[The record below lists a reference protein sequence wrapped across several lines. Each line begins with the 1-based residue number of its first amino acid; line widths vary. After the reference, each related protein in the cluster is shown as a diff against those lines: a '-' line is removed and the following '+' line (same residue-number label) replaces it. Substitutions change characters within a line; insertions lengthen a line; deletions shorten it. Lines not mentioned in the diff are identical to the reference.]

1 MIDINIYSLDGELV
15 ATSRPDIFELDFRGS
30 LINPRALQ
38 AINKQGATSYIERED
53 IGELNYMAAYM
64 PLVLDN
70 GKTYILNVPYFAQ
83 NDELNLDII
92 IMIVITVNIAI
103 IMMVVAFV
111 LSGLLAERVTKPL
124 KLVNDKLRKMR
135 IGGKN
140 EKISYK
146 DKDELGV
153 LVQEYNNMVDK
164 LEESISQLA
173 RTERESAWREMA
185 RQIAHEIKNPLT
197 PMKLN
202 IQFMLRS
209 LQMEDT
215 EKFKQRF
222 KDLSAMLMEQI
233 DNMAATASTFSDF
246 AKMSVTHNEVLK
258 LDEVLRN
265 CSLLFENAIATIH
278 YDAESNLNVYADREQ
293 MRRVIVNLLKNAEQ
307 SIPVERQ
314 GEVWITLKGI
324 GDQVEIR
331 IKDNGCGIPEDIQKK
346 IFEPNF
352 TTKSSGS
359 GLGLAICRRIIEN
372 FGGEI
377 GFTTTLGVGTEFY
390 IIMNKYD
397 AQAKD

>member
-1 MIDINIYSLDGELV
+1 
-15 ATSRPDIFELDFRGS
+15 
-30 LINPRALQ
+30 
-38 AINKQGATSYIERED
+38 
-53 IGELNYMAAYM
+53 
-64 PLVLDN
+64 
-70 GKTYILNVPYFAQ
+70 
-83 NDELNLDII
+83 
-92 IMIVITVNIAI
+92 
-103 IMMVVAFV
+103 
-111 LSGLLAERVTKPL
+111 
-124 KLVNDKLRKMR
+124 
-135 IGGKN
+135 
-140 EKISYK
+140 
-146 DKDELGV
+146 
-153 LVQEYNNMVDK
+153 
-164 LEESISQLA
+164 
-173 RTERESAWREMA
+173 
-185 RQIAHEIKNPLT
+185 
-197 PMKLN
+197 
-202 IQFMLRS
+202 
-209 LQMEDT
+209 
-215 EKFKQRF
+215 
-222 KDLSAMLMEQI
+222 
-233 DNMAATASTFSDF
+233 
-246 AKMSVTHNEVLK
+246 MSVTHNEVLK

>member
-1 MIDINIYSLDGELV
+1 
-15 ATSRPDIFELDFRGS
+15 
-30 LINPRALQ
+30 
-38 AINKQGATSYIERED
+38 
-53 IGELNYMAAYM
+53 
-64 PLVLDN
+64 
-70 GKTYILNVPYFAQ
+70 
-83 NDELNLDII
+83 
-92 IMIVITVNIAI
+92 
-103 IMMVVAFV
+103 
-111 LSGLLAERVTKPL
+111 
-124 KLVNDKLRKMR
+124 
-135 IGGKN
+135 
-140 EKISYK
+140 
-146 DKDELGV
+146 
-153 LVQEYNNMVDK
+153 MVDK
-164 LEESISQLA
+164 LEDSISQLA
-173 RTERESAWREMA
+173 RSERESAWREMA

-222 KDLSAMLMEQI
+222 KELSAMLMEQI

-258 LDEVLRN
+258 LDEVLKN
-265 CSLLFENAIATIH
+265 CTLLFENTIDEIH
-278 YDAESNLNVYADREQ
+278 NEVEPDLYVYADREQ

-307 SIPVERQ
+307 SIPADRQ
-314 GEVWITLKGI
+314 GEVRVTLKSL

-331 IKDNGCGIPEDIQKK
+331 IKDNGCGIPEDICKK

-377 GFTTTLGVGTEFY
+377 GFTTELDVGTEFY

-397 AQAKD
+397 ARDHS